1 MFTGIIEA
9 AVSVAAM
16 ESRGT
21 GARLVLPAP
30 ELQPDAPHAWDVK
43 IGDSI
48 AVSGACLTIAELGG
62 DGSMSFDLSKE
73 TLDRTRFGATAVGD
87 RVNLERAMIL
97 GSRLDGHMV
106 SGHVDG
112 GGELTARTEVGDGGA
127 ELHFRVDDGLERYL
141 IEKGSVTLDGVSLT
155 VVEPVGAEFRVA
167 CIPLTLALTNLGSLT
182 VGSRINVE
190 ADLIGK
196 WVERLR

>member
-9 AVSVAAM
+9 AVPVTAI

-21 GARLVLPAP
+21 GARLVLPSP
-30 ELQPDAPHAWDVK
+30 KLQPDAPHAWNIK
-43 IGDSI
+43 LGDSI
-48 AVSGACLTIAELGG
+48 AVSGACLTVAEIAP

-73 TLDRTRFGATAVGD
+73 TLDRTRFGAIQVGH

-127 ELHFRVDDGLERYL
+127 ELHFRVDEGLDRYL

-155 VVEPVGAEFRVA
+155 VVEPRDAEFRVA
-167 CIPLTLALTNLGSLT
+167 CIPLTLELTNLGTLT